1 MKLIDTIEF
10 TPKTSVMYNVDRMWT
25 EMLLRTQER
34 HINDFMRKHGYIY
47 LNQIYEMLAVKWN
60 PDVIDNAVCIYK
72 EGRVIRFD
80 IFNVPEGFVIDI
92 MW

>member
-34 HINDFMRKHGYIY
+34 HINDFMRKHGYTVVFAIMKNNY
-47 LNQIYEMLAVKWN
+47 ISFL
-60 PDVIDNAVCIYK
+60 
-72 EGRVIRFD
+72 IRPL
-80 IFNVPEGFVIDI
+80 ISSTEAALGLPGAQASA
-92 MW
+92 